1 MKNKEYPIDGDTADN
16 IARIVLGESVKT
28 LKTDIKRLKK
38 AIKDGEES
46 SYIFED
52 LSDNE
57 KYLKALELS
66 FQYFGGNLK

>member
-16 IARIVLGESVKT
+16 ITCIVLGEAVKT

-38 AIKDGEES
+38 AIKDGEMNV
-46 SYIFED
+46 YIYED

-57 KYLKALELS
+57 KYLKALETS